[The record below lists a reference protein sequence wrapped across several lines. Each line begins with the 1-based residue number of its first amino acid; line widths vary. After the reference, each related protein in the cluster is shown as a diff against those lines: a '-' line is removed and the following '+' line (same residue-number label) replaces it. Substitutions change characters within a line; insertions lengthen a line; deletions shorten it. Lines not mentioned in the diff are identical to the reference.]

1 MKTEDRLVTFL
12 FLKTVQI
19 WSKTV
24 GHKGLPY
31 VINVPFKHMSMFILH
46 HCEQGSDSVYRMS
59 QWRVILV

>member
-24 GHKGLPY
+24 GCKGPPY
-31 VINVPFKHMSMFILH
+31 VINVPFKY
-46 HCEQGSDSVYRMS
+46 SVH
-59 QWRVILV
+59 VHFGPL